1 MAHPQ
6 LLFMC
11 WTLHNETCLLLFH
24 IYYQTHIKMQCIVFI
39 YLSMWKMML
48 FLCHGQGFK
57 INWQL
62 CWWYLQCVIQM
73 TIWLGSTKFILCVS
87 HFEKKLLTAICASK
101 HAHYTFCIVI
111 QMRIG
116 GSLDIFFIKVGN
128 WIWIIFGLQHIGW
141 LKFNCFHLHLI
152 WHGTNIHWK
161 QNGKWIES
169 VFLIFQIAKSRFKF
183 NFSGNDNWCLLVRVG
198 RLTTA
203 KIGKMSEVV
212 IDQLSFPKT

>member
-73 TIWLGSTKFILCVS
+73 TIWQASTKFILCVI
-87 HFEKKLLTAICASK
+87 HFRKKVAQSNMCFRTCTSDVLHCHTDEDRWILN
-101 HAHYTFCIVI
+101 
-111 QMRIG
+111 
-116 GSLDIFFIKVGN
+116 IFFIKFGN
-128 WIWIIFGLQHIGW
+128 WNWIIFGLQHAIQGPQ
-141 LKFNCFHLHLI
+141 KICPRAAVC
-152 WHGTNIHWK
+152 
-161 QNGKWIES
+161 S
-169 VFLIFQIAKSRFKF
+169 P
-183 NFSGNDNWCLLVRVG
+183 LL
-198 RLTTA
+198 
-203 KIGKMSEVV
+203 
-212 IDQLSFPKT
+212 